1 MEMIRIQKLL
11 IKLFENDFRIRSR
24 KRKNVYQRA
33 VYFKLCE
40 DFTTCSLTDIG
51 ESVGLDHATVIH
63 SRKIFNNLKLWKEDE
78 YLEIYANAKRIL
90 KNRIGN
96 NRRYLRKTYKQKYN
110 ELLFRH
116 INLKQNYFEIKS
128 ELEKIS

>member
-1 MEMIRIQKLL
+1 MEMIQIQKLL
-11 IKLFENDFRIRSR
+11 IKLFENDFRVKSR

-40 DFTTCSLTDIG
+40 DFTRCSLTDIG
-51 ESVGLDHATVIH
+51 QSVGLDHATVIH
-63 SRKIFNNLKLWKEDE
+63 SRKIFKNFHLWREDDYLDVYKEG
-78 YLEIYANAKRIL
+78 KRLL

-96 NRRYLRKTYKQKYN
+96 NKRYIHRTYKQKYS
-110 ELLFRH
+110 ELLLRY
-116 INLKQNYFEIKS
+116 INLKHNYYQIKT